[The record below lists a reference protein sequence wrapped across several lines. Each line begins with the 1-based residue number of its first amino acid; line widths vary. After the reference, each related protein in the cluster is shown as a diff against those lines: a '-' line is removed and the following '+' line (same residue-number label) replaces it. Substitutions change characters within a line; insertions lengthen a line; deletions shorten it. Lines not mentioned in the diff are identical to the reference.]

1 VVDLQAAGGALGVGV
16 GDTLRLG
23 GRTGDGSAVTTSV
36 AITADTTMGDV
47 LSALNSAATGFGA
60 GTRPATAALA
70 GGRVS
75 LTDGTAG
82 ESQLALTMSVDTAA
96 GGTISLGAV
105 STANGGQSGASRV
118 LVAGA
123 DSDVTIDGQRVVG
136 NSNTISS
143 AVAGVSLNLLQATP
157 GESLAV
163 SVTTDMPAISGL
175 VKEFVASYNAL
186 RSFVKTA
193 TASGGA
199 LANNA
204 TVRSIA
210 SALTSRITGTLP
222 GLTGTYTAAP
232 LVGLQHD
239 ANGVLS
245 LNESTFSAALAAD
258 FDGVR
263 AVFSVH
269 ATPSSPDV
277 AFVAASTATKA
288 SDTPYDLAITQAATQ
303 ASATGAAWN
312 TYATTGTPDAMSVLD
327 GATGVSTS
335 VTLTNG
341 DSIALVASRLN
352 AAFALSNM
360 HLTASVDASRLV
372 LQSTDYGTIGGF
384 TVSYQAGSAD
394 GTAALGIAAQ
404 AYTGLDVAGT
414 LNGVAATGRGPLL
427 TGASGDGTD
436 GLTVRYTGTATGA
449 MGTVRVGLGVGGL
462 AQQVAEAVI
471 ATGTGSVDLQL
482 SALSAQADRL
492 SVRASRAEQLLA
504 DRRAALT
511 RQFVAMEAAMAKAQS
526 LGVALTSQLNA
537 MRE

>member
-1 VVDLQAAGGALGVGV
+1 
-16 GDTLRLG
+16 
-23 GRTGDGSAVTTSV
+23 
-36 AITADTTMGDV
+36 
-47 LSALNSAATGFGA
+47 
-60 GTRPATAALA
+60 
-70 GGRVS
+70 
-75 LTDGTAG
+75 
-82 ESQLALTMSVDTAA
+82 
-96 GGTISLGAV
+96 
-105 STANGGQSGASRV
+105 
-118 LVAGA
+118 
-123 DSDVTIDGQRVVG
+123 
-136 NSNTISS
+136 
-143 AVAGVSLNLLQATP
+143 
-157 GESLAV
+157 
-163 SVTTDMPAISGL
+163 
-175 VKEFVASYNAL
+175 
-186 RSFVKTA
+186 
-193 TASGGA
+193 
-199 LANNA
+199 
-204 TVRSIA
+204 
-210 SALTSRITGTLP
+210 
-222 GLTGTYTAAP
+222 
-232 LVGLQHD
+232 
-239 ANGVLS
+239 
-245 LNESTFSAALAAD
+245 
-258 FDGVR
+258 
-263 AVFSVH
+263 
-269 ATPSSPDV
+269 
-277 AFVAASTATKA
+277 
-288 SDTPYDLAITQAATQ
+288 
-303 ASATGAAWN
+303 
-312 TYATTGTPDAMSVLD
+312 VLD